1 VSTPTLLVWILTC
14 LIWSTVWLFIKI
26 GVGDV
31 PPVTFAAWRLA
42 IAMLVLVPLTIWQRI
57 PLPARAAEWRLI
69 TGTGVMLLGVNYALL
84 NWGIQFISSGLTAVL
99 QATTPV
105 FALVF
110 SHMMLPDDRMS
121 VRKVSALLVG
131 VAGTALVFWNQLELA
146 GPSALQGCAAVV
158 GGSMFVALAYVVMK
172 RRGTHL
178 HPSAITSGQM
188 AAAFVPLVLYASVA
202 EGNPI
207 AVDWSQ
213 RALVS
218 VTYLALVG
226 SIGGA
231 WLNYWLLKRTSA
243 TNLLLMGLVE
253 PLIAV
258 ALGAWWLNESMS
270 STTIVGGVAI
280 LISVGI
286 VLDFRSH
293 RPGGRNGGN
302 GGVRSRIVRNGGV
315 RPRVARIQAVR
326 HDL

>member
-1 VSTPTLLVWILTC
+1 MTTPTLLVWILTC

-42 IAMLVLVPLTIWQRI
+42 IAMLVLVPLTLWQRV
-57 PLPARAAEWRLI
+57 PLPARGAEWRLI
-69 TGTGVMLLGVNYALL
+69 AGTGVLLLGVNYALL

-121 VRKVSALLVG
+121 VRKVGALLVG
-131 VAGTALVFWNQLELA
+131 VAGVALVFWNQLDLA
-146 GPSALQGCAAVV
+146 GPSALRGCAAVV
-158 GGSMFVALAYVVMK
+158 GGAMFVALAYVVMK
-172 RRGTHL
+172 RHGTHL

-188 AAAFVPLVLYASVA
+188 AAAFVPLVLYAAVA
-202 EGNPI
+202 EGNPV
-207 AVDWSQ
+207 AVDWSR
-213 RALVS
+213 RAVVS
-218 VTYLALVG
+218 VTYLALAG

-270 STTIVGGVAI
+270 ALTVVGGVAI
-280 LISVGI
+280 LMSVAI
-286 VLDFRSH
+286 VLEFR
-293 RPGGRNGGN
+293 RR
-302 GGVRSRIVRNGGV
+302 
-315 RPRVARIQAVR
+315 
-326 HDL
+326 

>member
-1 VSTPTLLVWILTC
+1 LSTPTLLVWILTC

-31 PPVTFAAWRLA
+31 PPVTFAAARLA
-42 IAMLVLVPLTIWQRI
+42 LAMLVLVPLTLWQRI
-57 PLPARAAEWRLI
+57 PLPKRGVEWRLI
-69 TGTGVMLLGVNYALL
+69 AGTGVMLLGINYALL

-110 SHMMLPDDRMS
+110 SHLMLPDDRMS
-121 VRKVSALLVG
+121 VRKVVGLLVG
-131 VAGTALVFWNQLELA
+131 VAGVALVFWNQLDLA
-146 GPSALQGCAAVV
+146 GLAALRGCAAVV
-158 GGSMFVALAYVVMK
+158 GGSLFVALAYVVMK
-172 RRGTHL
+172 RHGTHL

-188 AAAFVPLVLYASVA
+188 AAAFVPLALYGAMA
-202 EGNPI
+202 EGNPLTVEWSRR
-207 AVDWSQ
+207 AV
-213 RALVS
+213 VS
-218 VTYLALVG
+218 VAYLAVAG

-270 STTIVGGVAI
+270 ALTVIGGAAI
-280 LISVGI
+280 LVSVAI
-286 VLDFRSH
+286 VLDLR
-293 RPGGRNGGN
+293 RR
-302 GGVRSRIVRNGGV
+302 
-315 RPRVARIQAVR
+315 
-326 HDL
+326 

>member
-1 VSTPTLLVWILTC
+1 MTTPTLLVWILTC
-14 LIWSTVWLFIKI
+14 LIWSTVWVFIKI

-42 IAMLVLVPLTIWQRI
+42 IAMLVLVPLALWQRV

-69 TGTGVMLLGVNYALL
+69 AGTGVMLLGINYALL

-121 VRKVSALLVG
+121 VRKVGALLVG
-131 VAGTALVFWNQLELA
+131 VAGVALVFWNQLDLA
-146 GPSALQGCAAVV
+146 GLSALRGCAAVV
-158 GGSMFVALAYVVMK
+158 GGAMFVALAYVVMK
-172 RRGTHL
+172 RHGTHL

-188 AAAFVPLVLYASVA
+188 AAAFVPLVLYAAVV
-202 EGNPI
+202 EGNPL
-207 AVDWSQ
+207 AVDWSR
-213 RALVS
+213 RAVVS
-218 VTYLALVG
+218 VTYLALAG

-270 STTIVGGVAI
+270 ALTIVGGVAI
-280 LISVGI
+280 MFSVAI
-286 VLDFRSH
+286 VLEFR
-293 RPGGRNGGN
+293 RR
-302 GGVRSRIVRNGGV
+302 
-315 RPRVARIQAVR
+315 
-326 HDL
+326 

>member
-1 VSTPTLLVWILTC
+1 LSTPTLLVWILTC

-42 IAMLVLVPLTIWQRI
+42 IAMVVLVPLALWQRV
-57 PLPARAAEWRLI
+57 PFPTRAAEWRLI
-69 TGTGVMLLGVNYALL
+69 VGTGVMLLGINYALL
-84 NWGIQFISSGLTAVL
+84 NWGIQFISSGLTALL
-99 QATTPV
+99 QAMTPV

-121 VRKVSALLVG
+121 VRKVGALLVG
-131 VAGTALVFWNQLELA
+131 VVGVALVFWNQLDLA
-146 GPSALQGCAAVV
+146 GLSALRGCAAVV
-158 GGSMFVALAYVVMK
+158 GGAMFVALAYVVMK
-172 RRGTHL
+172 RHGTHL

-188 AAAFVPLVLYASVA
+188 SAAFVPLVLYAIAV
-202 EGNPI
+202 EGNPLG
-207 AVDWSQ
+207 VDWSR
-213 RALVS
+213 RAVVS
-218 VTYLALVG
+218 VTYLAMAG

-270 STTIVGGVAI
+270 GLTIVGGVAI
-280 LISVGI
+280 LFSVAI
-286 VLDFRSH
+286 VLEF
-293 RPGGRNGGN
+293 
-302 GGVRSRIVRNGGV
+302 
-315 RPRVARIQAVR
+315 RPR
-326 HDL
+326 

>member
-1 VSTPTLLVWILTC
+1 MTPPTLLVWILTC

-42 IAMLVLVPLTIWQRI
+42 IAMLGLVPLTLWQRV
-57 PLPARAAEWRLI
+57 PLPARGAEWRLI
-69 TGTGVMLLGVNYALL
+69 AGTGVMLLGINYALL

-110 SHMMLPDDRMS
+110 SHLMLPDDRMS
-121 VRKVSALLVG
+121 VRKVGALLVG
-131 VAGTALVFWNQLELA
+131 VVGVALVFWNQLDLA
-146 GPSALQGCAAVV
+146 GLSALRGCVAVV

-172 RRGTHL
+172 RHGTHL

-188 AAAFVPLVLYASVA
+188 AAAFVPLVFYAAAV
-202 EGNPI
+202 EGNPLS
-207 AVDWSQ
+207 VDWSR
-213 RALVS
+213 RAVVS
-218 VTYLALVG
+218 VTYLALAG

-270 STTIVGGVAI
+270 ALTVIGGVAI
-280 LISVGI
+280 LFSVAI
-286 VLDFRSH
+286 VLEFR
-293 RPGGRNGGN
+293 RT
-302 GGVRSRIVRNGGV
+302 
-315 RPRVARIQAVR
+315 
-326 HDL
+326 

>member
-1 VSTPTLLVWILTC
+1 MSTPTLLVWILTC

-31 PPVTFAAWRLA
+31 PPVTFAAWRLG
-42 IAMLVLVPLTIWQRI
+42 IAMAVLVPLTLWQRV
-57 PLPARAAEWRLI
+57 PLPARPAEWRLI
-69 TGTGVMLLGVNYALL
+69 TGTGVMLLGINYALL

-110 SHMMLPDDRMS
+110 SHVMLPDDRMS
-121 VRKVSALLVG
+121 VRKVGALLVG
-131 VAGTALVFWNQLELA
+131 VVGVALVFWNQLDLA
-146 GPSALQGCAAVV
+146 GLLALRGCAAVV
-158 GGSMFVALAYVVMK
+158 GGAMFVALAYVVMK
-172 RRGTHL
+172 RHGTHL

-188 AAAFVPLVLYASVA
+188 AAAFVPLVAYAAVV
-202 EGNPI
+202 EGNPLT
-207 AVDWSQ
+207 VDWSR
-213 RALVS
+213 RAVVS
-218 VTYLALVG
+218 VTYLALAG

-270 STTIVGGVAI
+270 ALTIVGGVAI
-280 LISVGI
+280 LFSVAI
-286 VLDFRSH
+286 VLDFR
-293 RPGGRNGGN
+293 RK
-302 GGVRSRIVRNGGV
+302 
-315 RPRVARIQAVR
+315 
-326 HDL
+326 